1 MPVSLTSPDTGNL
14 YVGKGI
20 CSFKKD
26 GEDDFRDLGN
36 CPEVELTLNIETL
49 EHFTSRAGTR
59 SKDLIIV
66 LERGGTLR
74 FITEEWTPENLAMF
88 FLGSTVDELAQ
99 GGPIFDILSEDAISG
114 EFKFHGTNDQG
125 PNYDIH
131 LHNVRITPAGG
142 LNLIG
147 DDWGGIEVEA
157 EILLSGSTDKFGTV
171 QLTNLPSE
179 T

>member
-20 CSFKKD
+20 CSFKAE
-26 GEDDFRDLGN
+26 GEADFRDLGN

-66 LERGGTLR
+66 LERGGTVR
-74 FITEEWTPENLAMF
+74 FITEEWTPENLRMF
-88 FLGSTVDELAQ
+88 FLGGVVDEAHTD
-99 GGPIFDILSEDAISG
+99 GPTFDIMAEDAISG
-114 EFKFHGTNDQG
+114 EFKFTGTNDQG

-131 LHNVRITPAGG
+131 LHNVRITPAGS
-142 LNLIG
+142 LNVIG
-147 DDWGGIEVEA
+147 EDWVGIEVEA
-157 EILLSGSTDKFGTV
+157 EILLSSVTEKFGTV
-171 QLTNLPSE
+171 TLTNLPSE